1 MKTGRS
7 KPIPLPSALLALSVA
22 VCLGAAGTV
31 EASALRTA
39 SSTKSEQRETLE
51 HLLEAIQQAAK
62 KLTDRLDSQVAA
74 LPGQTLAPS
83 EIAADQTFITT
94 GNDHPAGPLLR
105 EALLN
110 LPPPAC

>member
-1 MKTGRS
+1 MNETRLKS
-7 KPIPLPSALLALSVA
+7 IPLPCALLALSVA

-31 EASALRTA
+31 EASTLRSTGTA
-39 SSTKSEQRETLE
+39 QAEQRPTLE

-62 KLTDRLDSQVAA
+62 KLTDRLDGQLAVLPNQSPASPVNAA
-74 LPGQTLAPS
+74 CDAPP
-83 EIAADQTFITT
+83 AAQGDLRV
-94 GNDHPAGPLLR
+94 PPLLR